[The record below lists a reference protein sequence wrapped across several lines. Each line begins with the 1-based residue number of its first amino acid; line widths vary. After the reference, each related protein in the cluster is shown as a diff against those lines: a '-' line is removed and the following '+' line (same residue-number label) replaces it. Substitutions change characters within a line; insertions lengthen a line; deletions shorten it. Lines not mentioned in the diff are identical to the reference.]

1 MMSMPAL
8 YYTCSMNTHKEWFN
22 EWFDSPYY
30 HILYHHRDEQEAEF
44 FLDNVVKKTGMQ
56 PGMHIVDLACGKGRH
71 AVYLNKLGFD
81 VTGVDLSA
89 SSIMQANAFANSQLR
104 FEVHD
109 LRNYVSSKKF
119 DVALNLFTS
128 FGYFQSAEEDEQVL
142 FNIHESLT
150 ENGLLLI
157 DFMNIEKVLSTLVE
171 HESKTINGIHFNISR
186 WADDQFLYKKIQCTE
201 SSSTFEFTEKVQ
213 LISLAK
219 FEHLLKR
226 TGFQILEVMGNYKLD
241 PFRISESDRLIL
253 LTKRI

>member
-1 MMSMPAL
+1 
-8 YYTCSMNTHKEWFN
+8 MNTHKEWFS

-30 HILYHHRDEQEAEF
+30 HILYHQRDEQEAEF
-44 FLDNVVKKTGMQ
+44 FLDNVVKKTA
-56 PGMHIVDLACGKGRH
+56 MHPDIRILDLACGKGRH

-81 VTGVDLSA
+81 VTGVDLSVR
-89 SSIMQANAFANSQLR
+89 SIAQAATYSNSRLR

-109 LRNYVSSKKF
+109 LRNYISRDKF
-119 DVALNLFTS
+119 DLALNLFTS

-142 FNIHESLT
+142 LNIHESLT

-171 HESKTINGIHFNISR
+171 HESKTLDGIQFTISR
-186 WADDQFLYKKIQCTE
+186 WTDDQFLYKKIQCTE
-201 SSSTFEFTEKVQ
+201 SSTTFEFTEKVQ
-213 LISLAK
+213 LISRAK
-219 FEHLLKR
+219 FEQLLQR
-226 TGFQILEVMGNYKLD
+226 TGFQILEVMGNYNLD